1 MDDEAVRC
9 STSGTGRR
17 FFNYRLSRTR
27 RYVENAFGVM
37 ADRWGCLLTTLR
49 QEPQNLEI
57 MVNACITLHGGRRAQ
72 MMLDAEVGIRYS
84 PHL

>member
-1 MDDEAVRC
+1 MMKPFAAAPLEQDVESSIIAFLAPDDALRMH
-9 STSGTGRR
+9 
-17 FFNYRLSRTR
+17 N
-27 RYVENAFGVM
+27 
-37 ADRWGCLLTTLR
+37 RWGCLLTTLR

-72 MMLDAEVGIRYS
+72 MMLDAGVGIRYS

>member
-1 MDDEAVRC
+1 MKPFAAAPLEQDVDSSIIAFLAPDD
-9 STSGTGRR
+9 
-17 FFNYRLSRTR
+17 
-27 RYVENAFGVM
+27 AFGVM
-37 ADRWGCLLTTLR
+37 ANRWGCLLTTFR